1 MRQSDTQ
8 QSHVAS
14 SALERLRFRSILI
27 WVHGLLAFPSLLLY
41 LNYLDQ
47 RWALRASA
55 LILIGAPVLLPY
67 VVSAIHFYRLN
78 TWQAGGP
85 SLVRVVAFTTVLVA
99 CAAVVDGALLGVFG
113 LVGAWALIAMLV
125 LQGYVYVLAA
135 KGIIDV

>member
-8 QSHVAS
+8 QSHAAS
-14 SALERLRFRSILI
+14 SALERLRFRPILV

-41 LNYLDQ
+41 LNYLDR
-47 RWALRASA
+47 RWAPRASA
-55 LILIGAPVLLPY
+55 LILIGAPALLPY
-67 VVSAIHFYRLN
+67 VVSAIHCSRLN

-85 SLVRVVAFTTVLVA
+85 SRARIAAFTAVLVA
-99 CAAVVDGALLGVFG
+99 CAAVVDGALLGLFG
-113 LVGAWALIAMLV
+113 SVGAWALIAMLV